1 MFVRSLFKLMADTKA
16 SDLFFTA
23 GAPVQIKI
31 KGEIVPLDQNILD
44 PTMLHKICY
53 EAMSPEQIERFERD
67 LEINFS
73 LVERGVGSFRVN
85 VFKQRGALGMVIRHI
100 KHNVPT
106 FEELGIPEI
115 LKELV
120 MDKRGLI
127 LVVGSTG
134 SGKSSTLAAMIEHR
148 NQTA

>member
-1 MFVRSLFKLMADTKA
+1 
-16 SDLFFTA
+16 
-23 GAPVQIKI
+23 
-31 KGEIVPLDQNILD
+31 KGEVVPLDQNILD

-53 EAMSPEQIERFERD
+53 EAMTPELIERFEKE

-85 VFKQRGALGMVIRHI
+85 IFKQRGAHGMVIRHI
-100 KHNVPT
+100 KHTVPT
-106 FEELGIPEI
+106 FEELGIPDA
-115 LKELV
+115 LKDLV
-120 MDKRGLI
+120 MEKRGLI

-148 NQTA
+148 NQNQAGHILTI